1 MPLLSNG
8 RVSVAEQWFKRNT
21 HTEKQSMESILELS
35 PYASPASGDKPYKIQ
50 AAALWKGLFENIRF
64 VHGSDWHHN
73 KNNLKKK
80 KKKRLSE
87 IVCLQRE
94 KSTAS
99 FSVLTDRAL
108 FIDHFL
114 WYYQSQWTKSIH
126 LHTKCSFIYLFNKS
140 VKQWSNLL
148 CNFIATLSIN
158 QQFYSKSIAYI
169 YDHYT
174 VKLHPQLQ
182 IENDFIC
189 WKDAW
194 LNWLL
199 HRQRV
204 FT

>member
-1 MPLLSNG
+1 MGESQLQNNG
-8 RVSVAEQWFKRNT
+8 LKET
-21 HTEKQSMESILELS
+21 HTQKSKVRKAFWSCHHMPVLHLVTNHIKYRQLHCEKDCL
-35 PYASPASGDKPYKIQ
+35 KIF
-50 AAALWKGLFENIRF
+50 GLFMGLI
-64 VHGSDWHHN
+64 DIIIKTIW
-73 KNNLKKK
+73 KK